1 MACRRLLGVCALMVC
16 AGLMLLCGAAACA
29 EGEIQSGEIQV
40 GDWTV
45 EPMFLASL
53 ADANADGQ
61 PNALRL
67 VGYRGSESEIGIPDA
82 LDVPAGAD
90 GRTALLPVVEVGEN
104 AFSGNESIASV
115 TMNDG
120 IRSVGAGAFY
130 RCTALEKVRLS
141 AGLTV
146 LEADLFA
153 QCAALRE
160 VELGEA
166 LREIGSGCFEGC
178 AALERVILPEG
189 VKRIGADAFKNC
201 TALAKVTLPR
211 RAEYVGGHAF
221 ANTPWLD
228 AQKGDW
234 VTVGDGVLLLCRVRG
249 ERVAI
254 PQNVRM
260 ISSAFEGND
269 AVKEIVFP
277 EGLEAIG
284 EYAFA
289 GCSAL
294 KRADCPDGV
303 RWIAAH
309 AFADCTALESV
320 RTGEMLREIGE
331 YAFENCVS
339 LGRVDMADGLKK
351 LGRGAFSQ
359 CAALK
364 QFVLPQGTDALEAE
378 VFAGCRAL
386 SDVTIPLSVRTIDEA
401 AFDRGQDLCI
411 RAVYGSAGELFARER
426 GLSCLFLRQQNGEY
440 VYLRTA
446 QGIEI
451 LQYVGQAAVL
461 EMPDTLDGVPI
472 TSIGAGAFQ
481 QAHSLRAVT
490 LSAGITRLEDWAFAD
505 LHRLEQVMSGEN
517 LTQLGENA
525 FSGCVS
531 LREIYLPQGV
541 KALPQSAFE
550 GCARLTVLAETDSD
564 IFALARDAGLNTVDV
579 LREYDAFVYERR
591 GDALTLCG
599 YGMDE
604 REISLPARYAGREV
618 TAVGAG
624 AFGEG
629 RWTIDVPEGYTALES
644 GAFEGCT
651 VLDITLPRSVTDI
664 AEDALRGC
672 EQITIRGYVGSEAE
686 AYARRIGCRFIVRH
700 DW

>member
-16 AGLMLLCGAAACA
+16 VWMLLCGTAGA
-29 EGEIQSGEIQV
+29 EGETKIGEIQL

-53 ADANADGQ
+53 ADAGTDGR

-67 VGYRGSESEIGIPDA
+67 IGYHGSEREITIPDA
-82 LDVPAGAD
+82 LDVPTGTD

-104 AFSGNESIASV
+104 AFAGNECITSV

-130 RCTALEKVRLS
+130 RCTALENVRLS
-141 AGLTV
+141 AGLTE
-146 LEADLFA
+146 LKEDLFA

-160 VELGEA
+160 VALPET

-178 AALERVILPEG
+178 AALESVTLSEG
-189 VKRIGADAFKNC
+189 VKHVGADAFKNC
-201 TALAKVTLPR
+201 TALTEVTLPR
-211 RAEYVGGHAF
+211 RVEYVGGRAF
-221 ANTPWLD
+221 LNTPWLD

-234 VTVGDGVLLLCRVRG
+234 VTVGDGVLLLCRVRE
-249 ERVAI
+249 ERIAI

-289 GCSAL
+289 GCTAL
-294 KRADCPDGV
+294 ERADCPDGV
-303 RWIAAH
+303 RLIASH

-320 RTGEMLREIGE
+320 RTLSRLREIGE
-331 YAFENCVS
+331 YAFANCAS
-339 LGRVDMADGLKK
+339 LVRVDMADGLKK
-351 LGRGAFSQ
+351 IGRGAFSE

-364 QFVLPQGTDALEAE
+364 RFVVPQGTDALEAD
-378 VFAGCRAL
+378 VFAGCGAL
-386 SDVTIPLSVRTIDEA
+386 ADVTIPLSVRTIDKG
-401 AFDRGQDLCI
+401 AFDREQDLCVQ
-411 RAVYGSAGELFARER
+411 AVYGSAGELFARER
-426 GLSCLFLRQQNGEY
+426 GLSCIFLRQRNEEY

-451 LQYVGQAAVL
+451 LQYIGQAAVL

-490 LSAGITRLEDWAFAD
+490 LSAGITKLSDWAFSD
-505 LHRLEQVMSGEN
+505 LHRLEQVMPGEN
-517 LTQLGENA
+517 MTDLGENA

-541 KALPQSAFE
+541 KALPRSAFE
-550 GCARLTVLAETDSD
+550 GCVYLTVLAERDSD

-579 LREYDAFVYERR
+579 LREYDAFVYDRR
-591 GDALTLCG
+591 GDMLALCG
-599 YGMDE
+599 YVMDE

-644 GAFEGCT
+644 GAFEGCE
-651 VLDITLPRSVTDI
+651 VLDITLPRSVTFI
-664 AEDALRGC
+664 AEDAMRGC